1 MKKRVIIIPAT
12 ILAIATPGAVIAAKH
27 LDKSSTVPIIKSSAT
42 EWSKT
47 AQVTVATAATFGGSD
62 LDYYEYCINDT
73 DNVETCDWKISSVET
88 IRVRN
93 LGTSYVWVRGIS
105 KYGVVSGIS
114 DYVLTRVDRNK
125 PTASSENEATTSSI
139 TVTVT
144 ATDDSGIKS
153 YEYSIDDSEYV
164 EDGTTHTFSNL
175 ASGTTYNIKIRI
187 TDLAGN
193 MKILNFTQSTSS
205 PVVTRTGRSFSGIN
219 FVNMPSGSPSGDSP
233 SGGFPGHGSKP
244 DKRPTDGG
252 SEDIPENPDIPD
264 LPDTPENPDQP
275 EQPEEPEQPQEPE
288 QPERPDC
295 PEQPEKPEKTEKTEK
310 PEGVEGE
317 DEPEEPEEPEQPE
330 QPNLP
335 LCPEKPDEPEQPEQ
349 PENPGQPNQPGD
361 SENQEN
367 PENPDQPSNP
377 EQQDEATQPQE
388 PEINDS
394 ASGSDQPI
402 INEPENNGSSDAIE
416 NSEPTPEN
424 NTILEDSNPSE
435 NTSAIAI

>member
-27 LDKSSTVPIIKSSAT
+27 LDKSSTVPIIKSSAA

-73 DNVETCDWKISSVET
+73 DNIETCDWKISSVET

-125 PTASSENEATTSSI
+125 PTASSENEVTTSSI

-144 ATDDSGIKS
+144 ATDDSGIQS
-153 YEYSIDDSEYV
+153 YEYSINDSEYV
-164 EDGTTHTFSNL
+164 EDGTTHTFSDL

-193 MKILNFTQSTSS
+193 TKILNFTQSTSS
-205 PVVTRTGRSFSGIN
+205 PVVTRTARSFSGIN
-219 FVNMPSGSPSGDSP
+219 FANIPN
-233 SGGFPGHGSKP
+233 GFPGGDFPSSGFPSHGNKP
-244 DKRPTDGG
+244 GKRPTDGS
-252 SEDIPENPDIPD
+252 SEETSENPD
-264 LPDTPENPDQP
+264 LPDLPDQP
-275 EQPEEPEQPQEPE
+275 DEPEQPQEPE
-288 QPERPDC
+288 EPEQPDC
-295 PEQPEKPEKTEKTEK
+295 LEQPEKPKK

-317 DEPEEPEEPEQPE
+317 DEPEEPQEPEQSS
-330 QPNLP
+330 LP
-335 LCPEKPDEPEQPEQ
+335 LCPEKPVEPEQPIEPEQPNQPEQ
-349 PENPGQPNQPGD
+349 PENPNQPAD
-361 SENQEN
+361 S
-367 PENPDQPSNP
+367 
-377 EQQDEATQPQE
+377 EQQDETTQPQE

-394 ASGSDQPI
+394 ASGTDTPI
-402 INEPENNGSSDAIE
+402 VNEPENNDSSDAIE

-424 NTILEDSNPSE
+424 DTILEDSDPPE